1 MNRPNWKK
9 SILYQGIL
17 QRFKERGRPLTG
29 KERRILRDQLVAV
42 AADIRARRPLMRTL
56 KVCHKN
62 TLGNAFT
69 WSDTS
74 QGDDYWRGIS
84 YARIRPRV
92 IR

>member
-17 QRFKERGRPLTG
+17 RSFEERGRPLTD

-42 AADIRARRPLMRTL
+42 TADIRARRPWMRNFT
-56 KVCHKN
+56 VCHKN

-74 QGDDYWRGIS
+74 QGDVYWRGMHMGRTRPH
-84 YARIRPRV
+84 AIR
-92 IR
+92 